1 VPKASAQQTGGT
13 RERLV
18 EAAAALVAEQG
29 WSAVTTRAVAER
41 AGVNPGLV
49 HYHFDSIE
57 DLRVTASTS
66 AVERALDTLA
76 GLQGGRSVVESLGA
90 AIEAMIAETRDGPM
104 AVLTAELLVRAGRDD
119 RIRDWMAGLLARLRA
134 ELGSAIRG
142 GIGRGE
148 LEPVDPEALAVL
160 LAAIVDGLLLHV
172 IADPGLPIH
181 PALDTLGHLVRADRQ
196 EHP

>member
-1 VPKASAQQTGGT
+1 MPKANAQQSAGT
-13 RERLV
+13 RERLLD
-18 EAAAALVAEQG
+18 AAAALVAEQG
-29 WSAVTTRAVAER
+29 WGAVTTRAVAER

-66 AVERALDTLA
+66 AVERSLETLA
-76 GLQGGRSVVESLGA
+76 GLREDRSVVESLGS

-119 RIRDWMAGLLARLRA
+119 RIRDWMAGLLSRLRA
-134 ELGSAIRG
+134 ELETAIRG
-142 GIGRGE
+142 GIDRGE

-160 LAAIVDGLLLHV
+160 LAAVVDGLLLHV
-172 IADPGLPIH
+172 IADPVLPIR
-181 PALDTLGHLVRADRQ
+181 PALDTLAHLVRTDRQ